1 MRSPTPLVLSLFLL
15 ATACSE
21 PAPPVADGVS
31 VVPGSTFELPAVPQ
45 EARTDRIELVEE
57 LVIGERGDDDNY
69 LLSWSIDVVAV
80 TDGRIF
86 VLDAVN
92 NRIQTFTADGE
103 FVGSF
108 GRAGEGPG
116 ELSTVWDFVL
126 VGETLHV
133 QQMTGFR
140 RFGLDGQPQGDNTRA
155 DFAPLRVSIGLA
167 DGSIVGLDP
176 VRIPRSPEAM
186 EGGYLESQV
195 RLVRVAGG
203 GEELAELHV
212 FEPQRRPLL
221 WMSGGGGRSI
231 PVPNVEASVAATRS
245 GDIYGAAT
253 DAYDV
258 HAYTIEGELRWRL
271 QVPWQRSPITED
283 DIDVALSALRDDG
296 FSADGGLRS
305 RIWFPE
311 QRPAIAR
318 LAVDGHDR
326 LYVFLEPLTR
336 AQAESGNLAVDVYD
350 RGGARLFAG
359 MIRNVSWDFVLGDH
373 VYSVEPDPDTEESR
387 VVRYRLDVPF

>member
-92 NRIQTFTADGE
+92 NRIQTFA
-103 FVGSF
+103 
-108 GRAGEGPG
+108 A
-116 ELSTVWDFVL
+116 

-133 QQMTGFR
+133 QQMTGLR

-305 RIWFPE
+305 RI
-311 QRPAIAR
+311 
-318 LAVDGHDR
+318 
-326 LYVFLEPLTR
+326 
-336 AQAESGNLAVDVYD
+336 
-350 RGGARLFAG
+350 
-359 MIRNVSWDFVLGDH
+359 
-373 VYSVEPDPDTEESR
+373 
-387 VVRYRLDVPF
+387 